1 MRGLLMA
8 FFAIDFPGH
17 AAGRDRARI
26 RFTKTSAKKTTVTT
40 TV

>member
-8 FFAIDFPGH
+8 FLALTASGVQP
-17 AAGRDRARI
+17 AAMSACD

-40 TV
+40 V